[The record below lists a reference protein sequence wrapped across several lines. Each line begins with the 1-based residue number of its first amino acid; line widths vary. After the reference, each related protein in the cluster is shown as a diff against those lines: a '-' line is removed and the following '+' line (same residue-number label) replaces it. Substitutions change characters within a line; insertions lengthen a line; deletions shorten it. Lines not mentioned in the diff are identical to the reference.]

1 MTGRAAVSTV
11 LPSSWQNMGWRK
23 RSRGKSQSFQQ
34 GGDRRRRK
42 LRYVPGHSS
51 ARSTVDLRFEMDTLV
66 ILHTCPHPMNPDN
79 QYPRKP
85 IVYQIRKAAPVAED
99 DFCMNFRP
107 ENLRGF
113 QNNAIYHLTGGY
125 Q

>member
-1 MTGRAAVSTV
+1 M
-11 LPSSWQNMGWRK
+11 Q
-23 RSRGKSQSFQQ
+23 
-34 GGDRRRRK
+34 
-42 LRYVPGHSS
+42 YVPGHSA
-51 ARSTVDLRFEMDTLV
+51 ARSSVDLRFEMDTLV
-66 ILHTCPHPMNPDN
+66 ILHTCPHPMNPDS

-85 IVYQIRKAAPVAED
+85 IVYQIRKAAPVAEN
-99 DFCMNFRP
+99 DFCMNYRP